1 MPLAAV
7 VRKAYLQE
15 RSLPE
20 TYFME
25 IAASMVMTSKS

>member
-1 MPLAAV
+1 MPLAAAA
-7 VRKAYLQE
+7 REAYLQE
-15 RSLPE
+15 RSLPK